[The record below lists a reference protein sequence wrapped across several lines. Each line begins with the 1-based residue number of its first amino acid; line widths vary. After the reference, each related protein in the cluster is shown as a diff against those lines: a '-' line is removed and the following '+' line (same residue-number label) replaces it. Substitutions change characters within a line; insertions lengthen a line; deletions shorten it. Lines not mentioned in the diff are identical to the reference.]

1 MLPSDKKRLQSSQ
14 TFGGVDGSGGGGGGL
29 GGGCGGRVAVGA
41 AVLDT
46 RPESKGKC
54 QNL

>member
-1 MLPSDKKRLQSSQ
+1 LLPSDKKRLQSSQ
-14 TFGGVDGSGGGGGGL
+14 TFGGVDGSGGGGL
-29 GGGCGGRVAVGA
+29 GGGCDGRVAVGA

>member
-14 TFGGVDGSGGGGGGL
+14 TLGGVDGSGGGG

-46 RPESKGKC
+46 KPESKGKC